1 MVEKKKA
8 DFPMQTSCPGK
19 VEVPTAKELEALNRL
34 REIKKKVREKK
45 KALAQ
50 LKATGPKDKIG
61 VLEEELLELREQWEK
76 WEKKRDQAARERMIL
91 LGHERAGC

>member
-1 MVEKKKA
+1 
-8 DFPMQTSCPGK
+8 MQTSCPGE

-34 REIKKKVREKK
+34 REIKKKVRERK

-61 VLEEELLELREQWEK
+61 ALEEELLELREQWEK